1 MMPKPHGGTLV
12 NSFIDSSKIDDDL
25 FVLDVDLGLKK
36 EAENI
41 SFGIFSP
48 LNGFM
53 GEDDFLSVL
62 KQGRLS
68 NGLPW
73 TIPIV
78 LDMDNDVAKKVKDE
92 TEVALRYN
100 GEIFGILYVKDLYA
114 FDKLQSAKSV
124 FQTDDR
130 YHPGVG
136 SYLKMRDTLVAGEVK
151 TLNTINLENN
161 IRLVPSQVRNE
172 ISNRGW
178 KSIVGFQ
185 TRNVPHVAHEMLQKA
200 VLNIYDGLF
209 INPLI
214 GKKKPGDFKDE
225 VILDSYRALID
236 NYYPKSRIIFSTL
249 HTEMKYAG
257 PKEAIH
263 HAIMRKNFGCSHIII
278 GRDHAGVGDY
288 YAPFAAHDIFEDY
301 PDLEIEPIFFPA
313 FYYCKR
319 CENFANERTCPHD
332 SNFKEELSG
341 TKMRKMFLS
350 REVPPNH
357 LMRFEISQI
366 ISSFQN
372 PFVE

>member
-1 MMPKPHGGTLV
+1 MVVYFV

-92 TEVALRYN
+92 SEVALRYN
-100 GEIFGILYVKDLYA
+100 GEIFGILYAKDLYA

-151 TLNTINLENN
+151 TLNTINLDNN

-225 VILDSYRALID
+225 VILEVIS
-236 NYYPKSRIIFSTL
+236 
-249 HTEMKYAG
+249 
-257 PKEAIH
+257 
-263 HAIMRKNFGCSHIII
+263 CSN
-278 GRDHAGVGDY
+278 R
-288 YAPFAAHDIFEDY
+288 
-301 PDLEIEPIFFPA
+301 
-313 FYYCKR
+313 
-319 CENFANERTCPHD
+319 
-332 SNFKEELSG
+332 
-341 TKMRKMFLS
+341 
-350 REVPPNH
+350 
-357 LMRFEISQI
+357 
-366 ISSFQN
+366 
-372 PFVE
+372 